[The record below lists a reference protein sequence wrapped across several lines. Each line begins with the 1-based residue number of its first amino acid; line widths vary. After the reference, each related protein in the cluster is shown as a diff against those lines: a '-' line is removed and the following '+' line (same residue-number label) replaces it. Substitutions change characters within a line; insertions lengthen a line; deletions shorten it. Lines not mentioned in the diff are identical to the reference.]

1 MEWKPF
7 QIDPN
12 VTKTGELL
20 KDYALRRWGS
30 SNPGW
35 LNGMKAKGRQDG
47 ANFGN
52 IQWVPNTG
60 KAHQLIHYCK
70 SKGISSTDRLNALL
84 FDAEYERGE
93 NISLVDVLVRI
104 GKDASEEDAD
114 SENALNVDELRRYL
128 EMDQGYAEVQQEIS
142 FGRRKYGIRGVPHF
156 IISAEDDTA
165 GRRSKQRPYG
175 FSGAQAPETFLE
187 IFEELSEE

>member
-12 VTKTGELL
+12 VIKTGEPLE
-20 KDYALRRWGS
+20 DYCRRRWGS
-30 SNPGW
+30 SNW
-35 LNGMKAKGRQDG
+35 LNGLKAKGRQDG

-60 KAHQLIHYCK
+60 KAHQLIHYCN
-70 SKGISSTDRLNALL
+70 SKGISSTDRVNALL

-114 SENALNVDELRRYL
+114 GANALNIDELRGYL
-128 EMDQGYAEVQQEIS
+128 ERDEGHTEVQQEIS
-142 FGRRKYGIRGVPHF
+142 FGRRKYGIKGVPHF
-156 IISAEDDTA
+156 IISAEDDTS
-165 GRRSKQRPYG
+165 GRSSQQRPYG
-175 FSGAQAPETFLE
+175 FSGAQAPETFVE